1 MESETRYSGIEVI
14 GSVPWGTHFCQFY
27 RTKQDLISI
36 LVPYFR
42 AGLESNEF
50 CLWVTSEPLTV
61 AEAQE
66 AMREAVPGFD
76 QHLSQGGIEILPYR
90 EWYLAGGTFNE
101 DRVLKG
107 WLSKLEQ
114 ALARGY
120 AGLRLSGN
128 AFWLGRNHWRAFTE
142 YEAKVNAVIGK
153 YRMLAICSYCL
164 DKCDGAAVI
173 DVVKNH
179 QFALVKQD
187 DKWDIIESAIY
198 KQAQSKL
205 AQANQQLEDLA
216 RFPQENPNP
225 VLRVDRDGSILFA
238 NTVCSQ
244 LPSFKC
250 RPGQLLPSRYREIA
264 AEVLDSGSSRVI
276 EAAGKDRVFMMNFVP
291 VTSAGYVNIYG
302 NDITERKQAEEA
314 LRKSEEKFRIVSEF
328 AYDWEYW
335 RNPDE
340 RFLYVSPSCLR
351 FTGYTTAEFVSDP
364 KLYLSIIHPD
374 DRQRVRAH
382 MKEDMHHREGVKL
395 EFRII
400 RRDGQERWISHA
412 CQPALDAEGNLLGR
426 RASNRDITERKEAE
440 AELQKAHQDLNR
452 AQAVAQTGS
461 WRLDVQRNELLWSD
475 ETHRIFGIPR
485 GKPMT
490 YETFLSCVHPE
501 DREYVDSRWQAALQ
515 GEEYDAEHRIIV
527 GDEIRW
533 VRDRAELE
541 FDEEG
546 MLKGGFGTA
555 QDVTERR
562 KMEENLR
569 QTRDYLDNLFAHA
582 NAPIIVWDPEL
593 KITRFNHAF
602 ERLTGRSAHEVLGK
616 KVDIL
621 IPADKL
627 DEALK
632 KIDSTTRE
640 GERWEVVE
648 VPIRHVNGSVRTVLW
663 NSATIFDTDGKT
675 PLATIAQGQDITELK
690 KVEQLKDE
698 FIGLVSHEL
707 RTPLTVVNGAIR
719 TAMDDRIPQEER
731 RQLLE
736 DAVWGSESLT
746 AILNNLLEL
755 SRYQADRLKLNKKAV
770 SIREIAG
777 KAVLAAASQH
787 PRHPVSLAI
796 PDKFPRVIVDPVRL
810 ESTLYNLI
818 DNACKFSPEGSEV
831 EVFARQEK
839 KAVVIGISD
848 HGPGIPPEE
857 QEGLFEPFSRLGGA
871 QTKGTGL
878 GLVVCKRLVEAHGG
892 RIWVESK
899 PGEGT
904 TFLFTIPLGKS
915 PRA

>member
-1 MESETRYSGIEVI
+1 
-14 GSVPWGTHFCQFY
+14 
-27 RTKQDLISI
+27 
-36 LVPYFR
+36 
-42 AGLESNEF
+42 
-50 CLWVTSEPLTV
+50 
-61 AEAQE
+61 
-66 AMREAVPGFD
+66 
-76 QHLSQGGIEILPYR
+76 
-90 EWYLAGGTFNE
+90 
-101 DRVLKG
+101 
-107 WLSKLEQ
+107 
-114 ALARGY
+114 
-120 AGLRLSGN
+120 
-128 AFWLGRNHWRAFTE
+128 
-142 YEAKVNAVIGK
+142 
-153 YRMLAICSYCL
+153 
-164 DKCDGAAVI
+164 
-173 DVVKNH
+173 
-179 QFALVKQD
+179 
-187 DKWDIIESAIY
+187 
-198 KQAQSKL
+198 
-205 AQANQQLEDLA
+205 
-216 RFPQENPNP
+216 
-225 VLRVDRDGSILFA
+225 
-238 NTVCSQ
+238 
-244 LPSFKC
+244 
-250 RPGQLLPSRYREIA
+250 
-264 AEVLDSGSSRVI
+264 
-276 EAAGKDRVFMMNFVP
+276 MMNFVP

-335 RNPDE
+335 RNPDD

-351 FTGYTTAEFVSDP
+351 FTGYTSAEFVSDP

-382 MKEDMHHREGVKL
+382 MKEDMHHREGVEL

-663 NSATIFDTDGKT
+663 NSATIFDTDGRT

-831 EVFARQEK
+831 RVFARQEK
-839 KAVVIGISD
+839 KNVVIGVSD